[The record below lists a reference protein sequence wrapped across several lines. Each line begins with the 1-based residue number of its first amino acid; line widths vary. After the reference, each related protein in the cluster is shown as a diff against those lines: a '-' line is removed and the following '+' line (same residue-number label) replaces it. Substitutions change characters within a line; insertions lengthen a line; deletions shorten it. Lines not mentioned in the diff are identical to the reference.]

1 MIPRDKAFSAEPRS
15 DLEVGAGRASLVTSL
30 QALSQSGKLDLVEI
44 GPDSAKNRRL
54 GFLKRIQIA
63 KKEIE
68 QNRCLRGEVQRLNHL
83 NQEYCGKLNSS

>member
-1 MIPRDKAFSAEPRS
+1 MIPRDKALSAEPRS

-68 QNRCLRGEVQRLNHL
+68 QNRCLRGEVQRLNNL
-83 NQEYCGKLNSS
+83 NQEYCGKLK

>member
-1 MIPRDKAFSAEPRS
+1 MGGDNRGALRKALIDAAE
-15 DLEVGAGRASLVTSL
+15 
-30 QALSQSGKLDLVEI
+30 SGKLDLVEI

-54 GFLKRIQIA
+54 GSLKRIQIA

-83 NQEYCGKLNSS
+83 NQEYCGKLK